1 MLINTLI
8 WGNGLL
14 LNINLFIFNW
24 RIITLQHCV
33 GFCHTLTQISHRYT
47 YVPYLLSLPP
57 TSHPIP
63 PSRLSQS
70 PRLSF
75 LHHTANS
82 HLLSSLLMLKL
93 KLQYFSHLMWRD
105 NSLEKTLML
114 GMIEGR
120 RRKGRGRDSW
130 MASPT
135 QWTWVWASSR
145 RWRTEKPGM
154 RSQRVGHNWAIE
166 QQQCSLHMIV
176 YMFPCYSLH
185 SSHPLLPHPV
195 SKNNL
200 SVFMSVFP
208 LLPCK

>member
-1 MLINTLI
+1 MSPTS
-8 WGNGLL
+8 WA
-14 LNINLFIFNW
+14 
-24 RIITLQHCV
+24 
-33 GFCHTLTQISHRYT
+33 
-47 YVPYLLSLPP
+47 SLPP
-57 TSHPIP
+57 PTPFH

-75 LHHTANS
+75 LRHTANS

-93 KLQYFSHLMWRD
+93 KLQYFSHLMWRAS
-105 NSLEKTLML
+105 SLEKTLML

-130 MASPT
+130 MASPS
-135 QWTWVWASSR
+135 QWKWVWASSR

-166 QQQCSLHMIV
+166 QQCSLHKIV

-195 SKNNL
+195 STISLFSCLCFHCCHANRFISIIFLDIYGICFTL
-200 SVFMSVFP
+200 SD
-208 LLPCK
+208 LLYSLYSRL